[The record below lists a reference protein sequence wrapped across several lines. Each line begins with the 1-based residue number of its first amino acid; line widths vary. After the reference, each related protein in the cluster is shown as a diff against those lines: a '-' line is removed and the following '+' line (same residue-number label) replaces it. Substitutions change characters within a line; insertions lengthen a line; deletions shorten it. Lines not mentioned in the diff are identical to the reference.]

1 MHWNAA
7 TWIEMG
13 ALDMMRVSTFYK
25 GGITGALKVAH
36 LAEAHG
42 MKAQVH
48 GMGIGDAQ
56 LCGAIPNNDFYEQL
70 VISTEQIRGL
80 KNQPELPI
88 VGGYLQIPDEPGLSA
103 EMDWPAVE
111 KSAIGI
117 V

>member
-1 MHWNAA
+1 
-7 TWIEMG
+7 MG

-48 GMGIGDAQ
+48 GMGIGAAQ

-70 VISTEQIRGL
+70 VISTEQIRS
-80 KNQPELPI
+80 PETSARAADRRRLPANT
-88 VGGYLQIPDEPGLSA
+88 GRARPQR
-103 EMDWPAVE
+103 
-111 KSAIGI
+111 
-117 V
+117 